1 MALKK
6 NKAMKKSKKGILL
19 TLLTIVLFVLMLG
32 ELITY
37 VVLNI
42 NYTNIASQASQS
54 LNSGS
59 FVSNLNGS
67 ISNFMHTSLNNA
79 LYSAIYYEGNP
90 PLRKD
95 YFINNT
101 SFVLSTLMQNG
112 TINGYNMS
120 SRMGETMSKYIASLK
135 NSASAQNI
143 ALNITNGSLRIYQ
156 NSAFAISASYTA
168 LASINQSGSVSTYP
182 IYAHTSVS
190 VAYKPDLLSVEEGMN
205 TTLIPYSG
213 YPKAQLIGNIYAKAG
228 SISPFM
234 FVYGTPSYVS
244 GEPKCSG
251 ISSSVENAN
260 YILVTPD
267 AADINQSVCNMG
279 GLITNITNTTTPLKP
294 YLLYTNAT
302 VINDTRNY
310 THILLNGPGL
320 ASYSLSAL
328 KNTITNGYY
337 FATNYT
343 SDYLGQAQGSV
354 NQVSNYGLASFN
366 LLDRAVANLSIN
378 NGYIAIPSIPHI
390 SGSSTAT
397 ISAWVYLN
405 SLGNNQIILS
415 DDWGSPE
422 VLQMYVHTNGQLEA
436 DFGSG
441 SGWIVAALTNA
452 GAIKTNNWYY
462 VTAKWNSGNGES
474 IYINGVQQ
482 QISYIVG
489 SNTTT
494 GTLGTPGT
502 GDIGSN
508 QGNGGTLIGSVSNLQ
523 VYNSSLS
530 SFDINKIYGSGLSA
544 MPISNAGLAGWYPL
558 DGNAN
563 DYSGNG
569 NNGVPTNVIYSGL
582 SNYTYNMLSS
592 ASIYSINRNV
602 ANFNLT
608 KSSWV
613 YSHAVI
619 LPNGTNTATI
629 TAWIKP
635 KIIQGD
641 GTYAGIVRI
650 DGAGTGADGLLLS
663 LQGSSGL
670 PSMATWSNDFV
681 PSSGPKVDYNT
692 WNFVAVR
699 INGTDKAL
707 LYVNGQAESG
717 TLSSSLVPSLKSG
730 GYSTNFTI
738 GSTDSP
744 GRLFNGS
751 ITNVQVY
758 NAPLNISQLQQMYKS
773 GMNAGP
779 INNTNLVAWYP
790 LDGNAN
796 DYSGNGN
803 NGVPT
808 AVSFNSLSN
817 NPTSNLVEGVLNCA
831 NINACSNSTLQKLYL
846 NPLPLAYAGKGFMNE
861 TTSLGLPFGGISDV
875 ASFNGQSGYI
885 GAPVGTWLGTNHN
898 FTVVAW
904 YYSLGGGGSIVNIC
918 TSLSC
923 GGWSTPFLGYNSNGS
938 TYAWINGP
946 PVLWNSTPFGKWY
959 FAAITYSATSNNEF
973 LYVNG
978 KTVSEGTGTYSPS
991 GTFDYATIGA
1001 DPTGQHYG
1009 QIYFNGSIA
1018 DAQIYNVAL
1027 SSAQIQELYLNN
1039 TVSGATPVAYWPLST
1054 GLNGLLN
1061 QTPDVINGNTGY
1073 LYSGSGQCTV
1083 AEVADGTC
1091 GVEYAQP

>member
-90 PLRKD
+90 TLRKD

-143 ALNITNGSLRIYQ
+143 ALNITNGSLSIYQ

-310 THILLNGPGL
+310 THVLLNGPGL
-320 ASYSLSAL
+320 AAYSLSTL
-328 KNTITNGYY
+328 KNAITNGYY

-343 SDYLGQAQGSV
+343 PDYLGQAQGSV

-366 LLDRAVANLSIN
+366 LLNRNVANLSIN

-452 GAIKTNNWYY
+452 GVIKTNKWYY
-462 VTAKWNSGNGES
+462 VIAKWSSGSGES

-489 SNTTT
+489 SNTAT
-494 GTLGTPGT
+494 GILGTPGT

-508 QGNGGTLIGSVSNLQ
+508 QGNGGTLIGSISNLQ

-544 MPISNAGLAGWYPL
+544 MPISNAGLVGWYPL
-558 DGNAN
+558 NGNAN

-582 SNYTYNMLSS
+582 SNYTLDALPDAPITTFNSGKAHFNGYSS
-592 ASIYSINRNV
+592 YITGNSYAFPIT
-602 ANFNLT
+602 AT
-608 KSSWV
+608 AWV
-613 YSHAVI
+613 YPTNLQSPHLKVI
-619 LPNGTNTATI
+619 MELDGNQPSSSGQGESYQFFIVPKGSGYCGGIAGTLFLWNNSAATCTNLIVPLNKWSFVAFTINTSAMKVFLNGQIYIYPATL
-629 TAWIKP
+629 TSANP
-635 KIIQGD
+635 SNKIFLVGEQGD
-641 GTYAGIVRI
+641 NRY
-650 DGAGTGADGLLLS
+650 
-663 LQGSSGL
+663 
-670 PSMATWSNDFV
+670 
-681 PSSGPKVDYNT
+681 
-692 WNFVAVR
+692 
-699 INGTDKAL
+699 
-707 LYVNGQAESG
+707 
-717 TLSSSLVPSLKSG
+717 
-730 GYSTNFTI
+730 
-738 GSTDSP
+738 
-744 GRLFNGS
+744 FNGS
-751 ITNVQVY
+751 IRNIQIY
-758 NAPLNISQLQQMYKS
+758 NASFNESELKSLYKG
-773 GMNAGP
+773 GMNSGP
-779 INNTNLVAWYP
+779 INNTNLAGWWP

-796 DYSGNGN
+796 DYSGYNN
-803 NGVPT
+803 NGTPI
-808 AVSFNSLSN
+808 AVSFNALPN
-817 NPTSNLVEGVLNCA
+817 DPTSNLVEGIFNCTSM
-831 NINACSNSTLQKLYL
+831 NQCSSSMIQHLYL

-861 TTSLGLPFGGISDV
+861 TTALGLPYGGISDV

-1009 QIYFNGSIA
+1009 QIYFDGSIA

-1073 LYSGSGQCTV
+1073 LYSGSSQCTV

>member
-6 NKAMKKSKKGILL
+6 NKGMKRSRKGILL

-37 VVLNI
+37 VMLNI

-54 LNSGS
+54 LNSGA

-67 ISNFMHTSLNNA
+67 MSNFLHTSLNNA

-101 SFVLSTLMQNG
+101 AFVLSTLMQNG

-120 SRMGETMSKYIASLK
+120 SRIGETLGNYITVLED
-135 NSASAQNI
+135 SASAQNI
-143 ALNITNGSLRIYQ
+143 ALNITNGSLSIYQ

-205 TTLIPYSG
+205 ATLIPYSG
-213 YPKAQLIGNIYAKAG
+213 YPKAQLIGDIYAKAG

-234 FVYGTPSYVS
+234 FVYGTPAYVS

-310 THILLNGPGL
+310 SHVLLNGPGL
-320 ASYSLSAL
+320 AAYSLSTL
-328 KNTITNGYY
+328 KNAITNGYY

-354 NQVSNYGLASFN
+354 NQVSDYGLASFN
-366 LLDRAVANLSIN
+366 LLNRDVANLSIN

-415 DDWGSPE
+415 DGWGSPE

-452 GAIKTNNWYY
+452 GAIKTNKWYY
-462 VTAKWNSGNGES
+462 VTAKWISGNGES

-489 SNTTT
+489 SNTAT
-494 GTLGTPGT
+494 GILGTPGT
-502 GDIGSN
+502 GDIGGN
-508 QGNGGTLIGSVSNLQ
+508 QGNGGTLIGSVANLQ

-544 MPISNAGLAGWYPL
+544 MPISNAGLVGWYPL
-558 DGNAN
+558 NGNTN

-569 NNGVPTNVIYSGL
+569 NNGVPTNVVYSGL
-582 SNYTYNMLSS
+582 SNYTLDPLSQHTS
-592 ASIYSINRNV
+592 NQA
-602 ANFNLT
+602 LT
-608 KSSWV
+608 KAAAFNGQSS
-613 YSHAVI
+613 YINIGTLPESI
-619 LPNGTNTATI
+619 LGSNPKTI
-629 TAWIKP
+629 TAWIYP
-635 KIIQGD
+635 
-641 GTYAGIVRI
+641 TAYSNEAGIAVL
-650 DGAGTGADGLLLS
+650 GPSGGGGTGQSFRFVMNNGGDLGL
-663 LQGSSGL
+663 
-670 PSMATWSNDFV
+670 DV
-681 PSSGPKVDYNT
+681 
-692 WNFVAVR
+692 
-699 INGTDKAL
+699 
-707 LYVNGQAESG
+707 
-717 TLSSSLVPSLKSG
+717 SG
-730 GYSTNFTI
+730 GIAYTN
-738 GSTDSP
+738 
-744 GRLFNGS
+744 L
-751 ITNVQVY
+751 V
-758 NAPLNISQLQQMYKS
+758 APLNKWSFVAATYSNGEYIVYLQSSSQSLSLPVQNLAQGYIYFGYNFINNFYFS
-773 GMNAGP
+773 GGIANAQIYNVALNSNEIKNLYMNGIVGGP
-779 INNTNLVAWYP
+779 INYTYLVAWYP
-790 LDGNAN
+790 LNGNAN

-817 NPTSNLVEGVLNCA
+817 NPTSNLIEGVLNCA
-831 NINACSNSTLQKLYL
+831 DINACSNSTLQKLYL

-875 ASFNGQSGYI
+875 ASFNGQNGYV

-959 FAAITYSATSNNEF
+959 FAAIAYSATSNNEV

-1009 QIYFNGSIA
+1009 NIYFNGSIA

-1027 SSAQIQELYLNN
+1027 SSAQIQDLYLNN

-1054 GLNGLLN
+1054 GLNGMLN
-1061 QTPDVINGNTGY
+1061 QTPDLINGNTGY
-1073 LYSGSGQCTV
+1073 LYSGSSQCTV